1 MPYDFKILYCKG
13 QVGRKKEGDNFE
25 TESMA
30 EKFIQSKQK
39 GKLNH
44 N

>member
-1 MPYDFKILYCKG
+1 MPYYFKIVYCKG

-25 TESMA
+25 TESVA

-39 GKLNH
+39 GNH